1 MSYVLSLFA
10 FRFLFPKAIKLDRLS
25 GGIEGAR
32 AMRASLFRMRNAGR
46 KRRHDDAMNREEEDW
61 HTRIGE
67 LWVRLKIASKAT
79 WQSSVERCV
88 PRIRS
93 WCRRMQEFCSF
104 YCAAVPKLFQTDSS
118 KALKLVQACKRIIRR
133 GKRKRKGEKKGHS
146 VRLRSSRGDK
156 ARGRAAC
163 VHKQL
168 LVKRP
173 PRKLATQPET
183 ISYLWATV
191 LATCGPFHSNTTKLD
206 GTWILYHI
214 HQLCICSVWMRYDKL
229 VLGIDE

>member
-1 MSYVLSLFA
+1 MKNKTKKMSYVLSLFA

-32 AMRASLFRMRNAGR
+32 AMRASLFRMRNADR

-118 KALKLVQACKRIIRR
+118 KASKLVQANVSFDGENGNER
-133 GKRKRKGEKKGHS
+133 EKKRGIAFDF
-146 VRLRSSRGDK
+146 VRREEIK
-156 ARGRAAC
+156 HVA
-163 VHKQL
+163 V
-168 LVKRP
+168 
-173 PRKLATQPET
+173 PR
-183 ISYLWATV
+183 V
-191 LATCGPFHSNTTKLD
+191 
-206 GTWILYHI
+206 
-214 HQLCICSVWMRYDKL
+214 CINNYW
-229 VLGIDE
+229 